1 MLILTNQKRSS
12 KAALKS
18 TDKATP
24 NVKINY
30 TRDKASS
37 ILSLG

>member
-1 MLILTNQKRSS
+1 MLILTNQKRSN
-12 KAALKS
+12 AALKS